1 MNGILCGP
9 SSPSRRG
16 SRGFLA
22 IFARKFLCL
31 DTLEALK
38 VVAADGIAQGIER
51 NGGGETGPT
60 EPDAADALPVQPGP
74 LPRDRGVR
82 VASS

>member
-16 SRGFLA
+16 SGGFLA
-22 IFARKFLCL
+22 MFARKFLCL

-38 VVAADGIAQGIER
+38 VVAADGIAQASSES
-51 NGGGETGPT
+51 GGGETGPT

-74 LPRDRGVR
+74 LPGDRGVR